1 METFNTSLLGDSW
14 SGGDIDLKKLV
25 KKGTV
30 DSGALSIDELKSL
43 AKRHTGDPY
52 WLAGDIDVRDI
63 QSDVYQ
69 RDIDE
74 PRLRRMIREVREDGW
89 NPIKAG
95 QMTINVRRDG
105 TVYMMDG
112 QHRTMTIMAV
122 DGIAPF
128 VQRCVVYIGLTR
140 EQEAEYFSST
150 QDAQSRRPVLP
161 AQIHNARL
169 YMDAGNPA
177 SMQSWRVEEI
187 VQKHGFYIAESTKPA
202 GSVRL
207 AAVKSVFKI
216 EERYGEDVL
225 SATLEFIVKCWGTRP
240 SPESKVVEGVAQFI
254 AMFPDANYGSL
265 ARRLQKWMPKTFV
278 TEAFYRGEAAEYKGR
293 VDQVTYFIHREYNS
307 IGRRLEKLPNFDDA
321 LKAHK
326 TKIRSEA
333 RRERK

>member
-14 SGGDIDLKKLV
+14 SGGEIDLRKLIKKDTLTGGV
-25 KKGTV
+25 
-30 DSGALSIDELKSL
+30 LSIDELRAL
-43 AKRHTGDPY
+43 AKKHVGDPY

-63 QSDVYQ
+63 NSDAYQ
-69 RDIDE
+69 RGLDE

-95 QMTINVRRDG
+95 QIVINVRRDG

-161 AQIHNARL
+161 AEIHNARL
-169 YMDAGNPA
+169 YMDSDKPE
-177 SMQSWRVEEI
+177 SQQSWRVEEI
-187 VQKHGFYIAESTKPA
+187 VQKHGFYIAESAQPA

-207 AAVKSVFKI
+207 AAVKSAFKI
-216 EERYGEDVL
+216 EERYGPDIL
-225 SATLEFIVKCWGTRP
+225 SATLELIVKSWGTRP
-240 SPESKVVEGVAQFI
+240 SPESKVLEGVAQFI

-307 IGRRLEKLPNFDDA
+307 IGRRLVKLPSFDEA
-321 LKAHK
+321 LKSHK
-326 TKIRSEA
+326 AEIRSEA
-333 RRERK
+333 RRNRK